1 MELQTRIEELYA
13 RESKEF
19 GDEYFR
25 AFDELKAALNEGRVR
40 AAEPDPASPTGW
52 RVNTWVKKR
61 ILLGF
66 RIGRI
71 VEMDPVAAMSPSPD
85 RRAETA
91 ATTKAAE
98 LKNHSALPSQ
108 GSAPS
113 PVPDASGPP
122 SPGGRGQGSKIKNA
136 GLKAAATVGERSA
149 LPREPKGLPY
159 QFRDKHTYPLK
170 EIPADRNI
178 RVVPGGSSIR
188 DGCYIGKG
196 VVCMPPM
203 YVNVGA
209 YVDDGT
215 MIDSHA
221 LVGSC
226 AQVGKRVHISA
237 AAQIGGVL
245 EPIGAMPVIIEDD
258 VLVGG
263 NCGVYEGTIVGKE
276 AVLAAGTILTGSTPV
291 YDLVRDAVYRR
302 DGEKPLM
309 IPPGAVVVPGS
320 RAVTKGR
327 GKELGISLY
336 TPVIIKYRDEK
347 TDQGTRLEE
356 LLR

>member
-1 MELQTRIEELYA
+1 MTLQQKIEELYA
-13 RESKEF
+13 RGMRECSE
-19 GDEYFR
+19 EYFR
-25 AFDELKAALNEGRVR
+25 AFDEFKAALNEGRIR
-40 AAEPDPASPTGW
+40 AAEPDPNSPTGW
-52 RVNTWVKKR
+52 KVNAWVKKG

-71 VEMDPVAAMSPSPD
+71 VEMTVAPVSPPAGTSSSRENGAA
-85 RRAETA
+85 RIEA
-91 ATTKAAE
+91 
-98 LKNHSALPSQ
+98 
-108 GSAPS
+108 
-113 PVPDASGPP
+113 
-122 SPGGRGQGSKIKNA
+122 
-136 GLKAAATVGERSA
+136 
-149 LPREPKGLPY
+149 

-170 EIPADRNI
+170 KIPPEQNV

-203 YVNVGA
+203 YVNAGA
-209 YVDDGT
+209 YVDDGAL
-215 MIDSHA
+215 IDSHA

-226 AQVGKRVHISA
+226 AQIGKRVHVSA
-237 AAQIGGVL
+237 GAQIGGVL
-245 EPIGAMPVIIEDD
+245 EPVGALPVIIEDD
-258 VLVGG
+258 ALVGG
-263 NCGVYEGTIVGKE
+263 NCGVYEGTIVGAG

-302 DGEKPLM
+302 ESAIQAASEEGARGKAGHEMAGEDARAPRPLM

-320 RAVTKGR
+320 RAVTSGR
-327 GKELGISLY
+327 GKELGLSLY

-347 TDQGTRLEE
+347 TEQAVRLEE

>member
-1 MELQTRIEELYA
+1 MNLRDQIEKLFA
-13 RESKEF
+13 DSSKEF
-19 GDEYFR
+19 GEEYFH
-25 AFDELKAALNEGRVR
+25 AFDEFKGALNEGRVR
-40 AAEPDPASPTGW
+40 AADPDATSSSGW
-52 RVNTWVKKR
+52 RVNAWVKKG

-71 VEMDPVAAMSPSPD
+71 VEMPIGVAA
-85 RRAETA
+85 T
-91 ATTKAAE
+91 
-98 LKNHSALPSQ
+98 
-108 GSAPS
+108 
-113 PVPDASGPP
+113 SGA
-122 SPGGRGQGSKIKNA
+122 QDA
-136 GLKAAATVGERSA
+136 GLKPGATGNDN
-149 LPREPKGLPY
+149 
-159 QFRDKHTYPLK
+159 QFRDKHTFPLK
-170 EIPADRNI
+170 QIPASQNV

-188 DGCYIGKG
+188 DGCYIGNG

-209 YVDDGT
+209 YVSDGA

-226 AQVGKRVHISA
+226 AQVGKKCHISA

-245 EPIGAMPVIIEDD
+245 EPIGALPVIIEDE

-263 NCGVYEGTIVGKE
+263 NCGVYEGAIVGHG

-291 YDLVRDAVYRR
+291 YDLVRDTVYRR
-302 DGEKPLM
+302 EVGATPEQTLPLI
-309 IPPGAVVVPGS
+309 IPAGAVVVPGS
-320 RAVTKGR
+320 RAITKGR
-327 GKELGISLY
+327 GKDLGISLY

-347 TDQGTRLEE
+347 TDQAVRLEE